1 MIKGKAE
8 ISFGTGDIRISP
20 ILNDCEGMCILD
32 NQTPHEIGEKEEC
45 KDEFTVRGKDVM
57 IRFSNVESLEVLI
70 KSLEELKQLMLG
82 ERPEG
87 SKDMPNAM
95 LDGFWE

>member
-20 ILNDCEGMCILD
+20 ILNDSEGMCILD
-32 NQTPHEIGEKEEC
+32 NQTPHKIGEKEEC
-45 KDEFTVRGKDVM
+45 KDGFAVSDKDVM
-57 IRFSNVESLEVLI
+57 IRFSNIESLEVLI

-82 ERPEG
+82 ERPDG
-87 SKDMPNAM
+87 SKDMPNAI
-95 LDGFWE
+95 LDGFWK